1 MNEATSVQQ
10 ETGQASGRAGSSV
23 FEASSEPGAG
33 AGIIALFVLSI
44 VLVFGGFYVMSMAFG
59 AHEFGIEVF
68 AAGLLLD
75 TIGFFLAFTSFR
87 NR

>member
-10 ETGQASGRAGSSV
+10 ESGKAGSSV

-59 AHEFGIEVF
+59 AHAFGFEVF

-75 TIGFFLAFTSFR
+75 ALGFGLAFTSLR